1 MSCWV
6 ALEQHYMIQSIS
18 CSVFFLQHFPI
29 FLFGNKTPRQTHKCT
44 AEWQAGLLFLAI
56 RQAIRNP
63 MNAFS
68 SDCIKR
74 E

>member
-1 MSCWV
+1 M
-6 ALEQHYMIQSIS
+6 L
-18 CSVFFLQHFPI
+18 SVVLKHFPI
-29 FLFGNKTPRQTHKCT
+29 VLFANKTPRETRKCA

-63 MNAFS
+63 MKAFS